1 MYFICI
7 IQRFE
12 PKVRRFINFLYY
24 YYYLHPAEVKIN
36 FLLPQFAVLQCHAAT
51 AAAITKGV
59 RDSGVRGRRR
69 DNKPELL
76 MG

>member
-12 PKVRRFINFLYY
+12 PQGRRFINFLYY
-24 YYYLHPAEVKIN
+24 YSYLHPAEVGIDSQ
-36 FLLPQFAVLQCHAAT
+36 LLQLVVLQCHAAT
-51 AAAITKGV
+51 VAAITKRV

-69 DNKPELL
+69 NNKPELL